1 MHKLL
6 NYYDFPRCGGKI
18 FYKCIQIRC
27 GHDNEEKLLS
37 SVHSLQT

>member
-1 MHKLL
+1 MI
-6 NYYDFPRCGGKI
+6 FPGVVGKF